1 MHYWFVESMSNPATD
16 PVAFWT
22 NGGPGCSGLIGFMT
36 EQGPFRPLEDGSLK
50 MNDYA
55 WNQKANMV
63 FIEAPCGVGFSYSTD
78 DSGADYKTDD
88 DTTAANNY
96 ALIQAFFARY
106 PEYNKNDMYITSESY
121 GGHYM
126 PTLSKKI
133 VDMNT
138 AGENPILNFKGFA
151 VGNPQTTFY
160 SAIPSGLATY
170 WGHQLVSK
178 PTWDKYD
185 ANCLTKG
192 SFNFSIC
199 EELFLEMYMEIGDLN
214 PYALDYPVCTDDNR
228 RKMKSGRN
236 QRNFLLQHLM
246 SHADEKIKSAMGMV
260 LKADDY
266 EPCADDWSVTY
277 LNRADVKKAIHVKGD
292 VNWEQCSRSIKYK
305 QTDGMHSMTPIYNYL
320 IDGKYGLKILVYSG
334 DDDSVCSTEGS
345 QKWIWDLGYEVK
357 GRRWQQYKVSNQT
370 AGYMTQWKNTGLTFM
385 TVHGAGH
392 EVPTYQPEIA
402 LYLFN
407 EYIAGSLNN

>member
-1 MHYWFVESMSNPATD
+1 
-16 PVAFWT
+16 
-22 NGGPGCSGLIGFMT
+22 
-36 EQGPFRPLEDGSLK
+36 
-50 MNDYA
+50 
-55 WNQKANMV
+55 
-63 FIEAPCGVGFSYSTD
+63 
-78 DSGADYKTDD
+78 
-88 DTTAANNY
+88 
-96 ALIQAFFARY
+96 
-106 PEYNKNDMYITSESY
+106 MYITSESY

-178 PTWDKYD
+178 PTWDVYE

-192 SFNFSIC
+192 SFNFSKC

-228 RKMKSGRN
+228 RKFKSGRN

-246 SHADEKIKSAMGMV
+246 ANADDKIKSAMGMV

-266 EPCADDWSVTY
+266 EPCTDDWSVNY
-277 LNRADVKKAIHVKGD
+277 LNRADVKSAIHVKGD
-292 VNWEQCSRSIKYK
+292 VEWAQCSRSIKYK

-320 IDGKYGLKILVYSG
+320 IDGNYGLKILVYSG

-345 QKWIWDLGYEVK
+345 QKWIWDLGYDVK
-357 GRRWQQYKVSNQT
+357 GRRWQQYKVANQT
-370 AGYMTQWKNTGLTFM
+370 AGYVTKWKDTGLTFM

-407 EYIAGSLNN
+407 EYMAGTLN